1 MPSARDPNLKL
12 LRLEEIKKHNNA
24 ESVWIIIDDLVY
36 DVTKFVMEHPG
47 GEEVIL
53 NMAGQDATEAFNDV
67 GHSSD
72 VSCLHS
78 ACLPLRF
85 ILNVLHPFF

>member
-1 MPSARDPNLKL
+1 MPSSGDRQNLKL
-12 LRLEEIKKHNNA
+12 LHLDEISKHNNA
-24 ESVWIIIDDLVY
+24 ESTWIIIDDLVY

-53 NMAGQDATEAFNDV
+53 NLAGQDATDGFNDV

-72 VSCLHS
+72 VSFNL
-78 ACLPLRF
+78 
-85 ILNVLHPFF
+85 